1 MCRILDTLHLALVV
15 QTVYV
20 YTVAG
25 FGDVSK
31 LSQVILSVKVRSL
44 LFNPCLL
51 ILLIVSN

>member
-44 LFNPCLL
+44 LFPCLL